1 MNKFVCLIK
10 LIVYLQYNK
19 QLKTKIMTKQKV
31 KILGQTVTVGT
42 KLHAKLVAQVK
53 HFNDL
58 STYEN
63 N

>member
-1 MNKFVCLIK
+1 MKTSTK
-10 LIVYLQYNK
+10 K
-19 QLKTKIMTKQKV
+19 QAKVTV

-42 KLHAKLVAQVK
+42 KEYFKLTAQVK

>member
-19 QLKTKIMTKQKV
+19 QLKNKNMKKQKV